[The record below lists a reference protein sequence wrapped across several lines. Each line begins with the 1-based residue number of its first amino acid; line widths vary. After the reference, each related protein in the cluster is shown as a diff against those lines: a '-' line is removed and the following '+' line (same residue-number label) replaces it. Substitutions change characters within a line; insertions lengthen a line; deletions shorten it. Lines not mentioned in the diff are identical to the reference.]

1 VTPHLVEAGCALRR
15 LARRRVLPAI
25 GALDALF
32 LGYAGIVNPV
42 VTARGALSAA
52 TALATVTLLIAS
64 AGVIAD
70 DWLRGRLAVAATHPA
85 PPAVW
90 VIGRW
95 LAVWGVAAATL
106 GAASAV
112 LLAVAGG
119 PHGTAGVALA
129 EAAALAHLAALA
141 ALAVALSCAAG
152 PTAQILILI
161 ALGVAGAVPPEIVAQ
176 PLGGPWA
183 AGLARALWTALPTS
197 WALGRLHEWSLAG
210 GAPAPTLA
218 LVLILQPV
226 LWLGAG
232 TRRLAV
238 AELGVRGD

>member
-1 VTPHLVEAGCALRR
+1 VTPYLVEAACALRR

-25 GALDALF
+25 VGLCALF
-32 LGYAGIVNPV
+32 LAYAGLVNPV
-42 VTARGALSAA
+42 ATARGALSAA
-52 TALATVTLLIAS
+52 TAIATFVLLIVS

-70 DWLRGRLAVAATHPA
+70 DRERGRLAVAVTHPA

-95 LAVWGVAAATL
+95 LAVWGVAAMVL
-106 GAASAV
+106 GAASAA

-119 PHGTAGVALA
+119 PPGPGGVALA

-141 ALAVALSCAAG
+141 SLAVALSCGAG
-152 PTAQILILI
+152 STTQVLILL
-161 ALGVAGAVPPEIVAQ
+161 AFCVVGAVPPEIVAQ
-176 PLGGPWA
+176 PVGGAWA
-183 AGLARALWTALPTS
+183 AGAARALWTALPTS
-197 WALGRLHEWSLAG
+197 WAVGRLHEWSLSG

-218 LVLILQPV
+218 LVLALQPV
-226 LWLGAG
+226 VWLSAG

-238 AELGVRGD
+238 AELAARGG